1 MNSESLSVLIPL
13 YNEEEFI
20 RELLARVVA
29 APLPDGLDR
38 EIVIVD
44 DGSTDGSIEAAESFI
59 ATCSD
64 VPIRIIRHDANRGK
78 GAAIRTA
85 IQAAAGRYSIIQDA
99 DLEYDPREY
108 PKLLGPLL
116 NGEADIVYGSRFM
129 LVGERRVLYFWHSLA
144 NGILTMLCN
153 IAADLNLTDIET
165 CYKAF
170 RTSFARTI
178 PIESNRFGVE
188 PELTIKFARR
198 NARIYEVPISYHGR
212 TYEEGKKI
220 GWRDGLQALKVILYF
235 WIIDDLYVGQYG
247 RGFLNNLTG
256 TPQYVRWLTDTIRP
270 DLGDYILE
278 IGAGIGNL
286 SSRLMSRRFRYIA
299 TESDALYLHALEN
312 RFLRTPNVEV
322 RRLRPDQEEDYDL
335 LPKPLDTVVLVN
347 VLEAAVDDEKLLACA
362 ARVLSPEGKLILV
375 VPSSPRAKGTL
386 DATIGNKRRYSEADL
401 EAKLARLG
409 FRIQKL
415 HQLNRAGLPVWFA
428 HSRILHSRQIP
439 KVSLKIFDKTTWFWR
454 LMDRVLPWPGVTM
467 VCVADR
473 RPPDG

>member
-1 MNSESLSVLIPL
+1 VLVSILIPV
-13 YNEEEFI
+13 YNE
-20 RELLARVVA
+20 RTVA
-29 APLPDGLDR
+29 ERSLRMVLNAPLPEGLER
-38 EIVIVD
+38 ELIVVD
-44 DGSTDGSIEAAESFI
+44 DCSTDGTHHILERLAAEDSR
-59 ATCSD
+59 
-64 VPIRIIRHDANRGK
+64 VRLYRHEKNQGK
-78 GAAIRTA
+78 GASVRDA
-85 IQAAAGRYSIIQDA
+85 IQYATGDFCLVQDA
-99 DLEYDPREY
+99 DLEYDAADY
-108 PKLLGPLL
+108 PKLLRPLL
-116 NGEADIVYGSRFM
+116 DGRADAVFGSRY
-129 LVGERRVLYFWHSLA
+129 LPAEQTRVLPFWHSLM
-144 NGILTMLCN
+144 NKTLTAISNMFCN
-153 IAADLNLTDIET
+153 LALTDMET
-165 CYKAF
+165 CYKVF
-170 RTSFARTI
+170 RTDLLKSI
-178 PIESNRFGVE
+178 PIRSERFGFE
-188 PELTIKFARR
+188 PEITMKVAKRKL
-198 NARIYEVPISYHGR
+198 RIYEVPISYHGR